1 MKLKQTLITA
11 YVGIAIL
18 FGLYGSIWG
27 QYDYKGFF
35 YNMGRGLIWPAIMFP
50 SLGKVIALI
59 LILAMLVGLTLF
71 GKRSE

>member
-1 MKLKQTLITA
+1 MKLKQILITA
-11 YVGIAIL
+11 YLGVAVL

-50 SLGKVIALI
+50 SLGKILALI
-59 LILAMLVGLTLF
+59 LILAMLAGLTLF
-71 GKRSE
+71 GKKAD

>member
-1 MKLKQTLITA
+1 MKIKQMLITG
-11 YVGIAIL
+11 YVAIAIL

-59 LILAMLVGLTLF
+59 LILAMLIGLTLF
-71 GKRSE
+71 GKRS